1 VAGSSATFQH
11 GLRQAISAPFHMA
24 MFIGVGILVI
34 VMGRMIIDLFITGS
48 DPASLAAAQAALRH
62 EIIMSEHL
70 PNVGG
75 PAAERALRW
84 AVTAYEW
91 IYKMTG
97 IDQTLV
103 APNISELEQAFR
115 RGMDTTLAQPHWQ
128 AVMIGTQ
135 TLAVRAGMIQTMLPT
150 LALAYFVAIFDGLV
164 ARWIRRVSGGRESST
179 IYHRAK
185 YVHAVGVT
193 LLLMA
198 WFWYP
203 GHMDFELVALIMAIT
218 GGILLRLQLMYYK
231 KYV

>member
-1 VAGSSATFQH
+1 MSGSSATFQH
-11 GLRQAISAPFHMA
+11 GLRQAISAPFHVA

-48 DPASLAAAQAALRH
+48 DPASLSAAQTALRH

-70 PNVGG
+70 PDVGG
-75 PAAERALRW
+75 RAAERALRW
-84 AVTAYEW
+84 AVTAYDW
-91 IYKMTG
+91 MYKKTG
-97 IDQTLV
+97 IDQTLI

-115 RGMDTTLAQPHWQ
+115 RGMDTALAQPHW
-128 AVMIGTQ
+128 
-135 TLAVRAGMIQTMLPT
+135 LAVRAAMIQTMLPT

-185 YVHAVGVT
+185 YLHAVGVT

-203 GHMDFELVALIMAIT
+203 GHMDFELVTLVMAIA